1 MRLLYITKS
10 FAAKA
15 GVERVLSDKMNWL
28 AEHGYDVMLVT
39 YEQGDHPDAFTLH
52 SSIKRSDLD
61 TRFFKLSGLPL
72 LKRFTQY
79 FYYRKRFVDN
89 LQKQVDIFRPD
100 IIITTTYQLKLLD
113 LITKV
118 KSNARKVLESHIAC
132 YKAKKSGDFPIYSIL
147 HFFAKVY
154 DAYFL
159 NRVCI
164 FDRLVAL
171 TQGDANDWKKYIKSV
186 SVIPNPI
193 TFYPENV
200 EIIRS
205 RDTHRIIAVGRL
217 NEQKG
222 FDLLIEAFAKIANM
236 CPKWN
241 VDIFGDGGDKV
252 KLLNMI
258 SNYHLESRVFI
269 NPSTSDIYSEY
280 FRSDF
285 LVLSSRYEGY
295 ALVLNEAMSCSL
307 PCVSFRCKYGP
318 EDAIIHGDNGI
329 LVSNGDITE
338 LAKSMLWL
346 IDHHEERMLMGE
358 RARLSSARYKKD
370 KIMKEWVRLFDTLI
384 R

>member
-28 AEHGYDVMLVT
+28 AEHGYDIMLIT
-39 YEQGDHPDAFTLH
+39 YEQGNHPDAFVLH
-52 SSIKRSDLD
+52 PSIKRNDLD
-61 TRFFKLSGLPL
+61 ARFFKLSSLPV

-79 FYYRKRFVDN
+79 LCYRKRFVDN

-113 LITKV
+113 LITRV
-118 KSNARKVLESHIAC
+118 KTNAKKVLESHIAC
-132 YKAKKSGDFPIYSIL
+132 YKAKKSGDFPSYSLL

-159 NRVCI
+159 NRVGE
-164 FDRLVAL
+164 FDQLVAL
-171 TQGDANDWKKYIKSV
+171 TKGDANDWKRYIKSV
-186 SVIPNPI
+186 LVIPNPI
-193 TFYPENV
+193 TFYPETI
-200 EIIRS
+200 EIRQKK
-205 RDTHRIIAVGRL
+205 DTHRIIAVGRL

-222 FDLLIEAFAKIANM
+222 FDLLIDAFSKIVDK
-236 CPKWN
+236 CPGWN
-241 VDIFGDGGDKV
+241 VDIFGDGGDKD
-252 KLLNMI
+252 KLLNLI
-258 SNYHLESRVFI
+258 SNYHLESRITI

-280 FRSDF
+280 FQSDF

-307 PCVSFRCKYGP
+307 PCIAFRCKYGP
-318 EDAIIHGDNGI
+318 EDAITNGENGL
-329 LVSNGDITE
+329 LVLNGDTVE
-338 LAKSMLWL
+338 LAKSILWL
-346 IDHHEERMLMGE
+346 IDHDEERLLMGDK
-358 RARLSSARYKKD
+358 ARHSSARYKKD
-370 KIMKEWVRLFDTLI
+370 RIMKEWVELFDSII

>member
-28 AEHGYDVMLVT
+28 AEHGYDIMLVT
-39 YEQGDHPDAFTLH
+39 YEQGNHPDAFTLH
-52 SSIKRSDLD
+52 PSIKRYDLD
-61 TRFFKLSGLPL
+61 ARFFKLSSMPI
-72 LKRFTQY
+72 LKRLAQY
-79 FYYRKRFVDN
+79 FNYRKRFVVN
-89 LQKQVDIFRPD
+89 LQRQVDIFRPD

-118 KSNARKVLESHIAC
+118 KSNAKKVIESHIAC
-132 YKAKKSGDFPIYSIL
+132 YKAKKSGDYPFHSVPY
-147 HFFAKVY
+147 FFAKVY

-159 NRVCI
+159 NRVRA
-164 FDRLVAL
+164 FDKLVAL
-171 TQGDANDWKKYIKSV
+171 TSGDANDWKKYNNCV

-193 TFYPENV
+193 TLYPENV
-200 EIIRS
+200 ELRQTK
-205 RDTHRIIAVGRL
+205 DTYRIIAVGRL

-222 FDLLIEAFAKIANM
+222 FDLLIEAFSKIANK

-241 VDIFGDGGDKV
+241 VDIFGDGDDKE

-258 SNYHLESRVFI
+258 SNYHLESRISI
-269 NPSTSDIYSEY
+269 NPSTSDIYNEY

-307 PCVSFRCKYGP
+307 PCVAFRCKYGP
-318 EDAIIHGDNGI
+318 EDAIVNGENGL
-329 LVSNGDITE
+329 LVTNGDTAE
-338 LAKSMLWL
+338 FAESMLWL
-346 IDHHEERMLMGE
+346 IEHNEERVLMGE
-358 RARLSSARYKKD
+358 NARHLSARYKKE
-370 KIMKEWVRLFDTLI
+370 KIMKEWVGLFDSI
-384 R
+384 CH